1 MIDRVII
8 KLQMFEDVFV
18 TICNSL
24 KSIISDTLLKLLHPG
39 WLMPYLYLEDYIYA
53 LAYHSS
59 AANDFIALVTYI
71 IFILFAV
78 MQKIVKKS
86 FEES

>member
-8 KLQMFEDVFV
+8 RLQMFEDVV
-18 TICNSL
+18 VMICSSL
-24 KSIISDTLLKLLHPG
+24 KSFISDTLLNLLHLG
-39 WLMPYLYLEDYIYA
+39 WLMPYLYLEDNIYT
-53 LAYHSS
+53 LAYHDSK
-59 AANDFIALVTYI
+59 ANDFIALVTYI
-71 IFILFAV
+71 IFILLAV